1 VVKESRFDPA
11 GDLLI
16 VRARI
21 WGPRGGEPTP
31 LQLAIDTGSSHTVI
45 VPDIIEDLG
54 YSPRQGEAITSVRA
68 ALGKEQGYILRVSRF
83 AALGYAMPDF
93 AVHVFDLAEGFGIDG
108 LIGLSFL
115 HQFNYTVRSAEGRLL
130 VEPVAAAAS

>member
-1 VVKESRFDPA
+1 MKESRFDPA

-31 LQLAIDTGSSHTVI
+31 LRLAIDTGSSQTVI
-45 VPDIIEDLG
+45 VPDIVDGLG
-54 YSPRQGEAITSVRA
+54 YSPRHGEAITSVRA

-83 AALGYAMPDF
+83 ASLGYALPKF

-115 HQFNYTVRSAEGRLL
+115 RGFNYTVRSAEGRLL
-130 VEPVAAAAS
+130 VEPVGSAAS